1 MAKTRHKGKLVNV
14 KGRRDYR
21 VNKHNRRTQRRNAD
35 GLLPSFLWFTKP
47 RNSYYATVCRSTTH
61 KLTQLPGHLLNTV
74 MRQLWKRQ
82 CKQDNRWLRAKVESK
97 NRSGITVSVEYELIQ
112 WFRAPSKKEQERPK
126 LRADLRLSI
135 DAARVWEG
143 LKAERRAAMRAQG
156 QKFEAEDWW
165 LEGGVGGE
173 EKRRMRIREQM
184 GELTSTM
191 AILGIKGEEFVTE
204 NGEGNFVFLSPEGS
218 VVGEDEGEG

>member
-1 MAKTRHKGKLVNV
+1 
-14 KGRRDYR
+14 
-21 VNKHNRRTQRRNAD
+21 
-35 GLLPSFLWFTKP
+35 
-47 RNSYYATVCRSTTH
+47 
-61 KLTQLPGHLLNTV
+61 
-74 MRQLWKRQ
+74 
-82 CKQDNRWLRAKVESK
+82 
-97 NRSGITVSVEYELIQ
+97 
-112 WFRAPSKKEQERPK
+112 
-126 LRADLRLSI
+126 
-135 DAARVWEG
+135 
-143 LKAERRAAMRAQG
+143 MRAQG